1 MQSIIVRAA
10 EPDDARRIFEIAQC
24 PRVRE
29 GTLQMPYQTLAE
41 TEERMLE
48 TREGVYRLVAE
59 LNGDVVGMAGLHH
72 ERNPRRRHVSQI
84 GMMVHDEFQGRGVGT
99 ALLDGLLDLADN
111 WLNLHRIELEVYV
124 DNVAGIH
131 LYKSRGF
138 VIEGTRADYAFRN
151 GRYVDAY
158 VMGRIRASG
167 LPGTPDDTD
176 TSIV

>member
-1 MQSIIVRAA
+1 MQGIVIRAA
-10 EPDDARRIFEIAQC
+10 EPDDAQRVFEIAQC

-41 TEERMLE
+41 TEERLLE
-48 TREGVYRLVAE
+48 AREGSYHLVAE
-59 LNGDVVGMAGLHH
+59 VNGEVVGMAGLHH
-72 ERNPRRRHVSQI
+72 ERNPRRRHVGQI

-99 ALLDGLLDLADN
+99 ALLNGLLDLADN

-138 VIEGTRADYAFRN
+138 VIEGTRPDFAFRN

-158 VMGRIRASG
+158 VMGRVRASG
-167 LPGTPDDTD
+167 FTGTPEDSE